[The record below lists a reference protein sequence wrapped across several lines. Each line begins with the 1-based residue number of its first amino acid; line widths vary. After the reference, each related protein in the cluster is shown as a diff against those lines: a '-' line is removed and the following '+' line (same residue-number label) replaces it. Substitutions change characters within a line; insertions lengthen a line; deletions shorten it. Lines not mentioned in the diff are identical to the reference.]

1 MIKDRISMKLFT
13 FLLAILISAASVP
26 ISFGLFSYGAEFDE
40 NKSHWAEEYIIYCF
54 EKEYFDGD
62 IENFQPDESIS
73 RAMLVSCLARAA
85 ERYETKGLQDSGGKK
100 VGAAFCMDADKGTL
114 FSDMTG
120 DEDYADDVKWAVD
133 SGIVNGIDGRF
144 CPEQAVDRQTVA
156 VMLHRLINY
165 LGADIQSDWS
175 VLLDYADSDDI
186 SQWAVE
192 GIAYCEL
199 AGLMTGNESGMFLPN
214 KMLTRAETAVILK
227 RFDEYTR
234 LLKI

>member
-85 ERYETKGLQDSGGKK
+85 ERYETKGL
-100 VGAAFCMDADKGTL
+100 
-114 FSDMTG
+114 
-120 DEDYADDVKWAVD
+120 
-133 SGIVNGIDGRF
+133 
-144 CPEQAVDRQTVA
+144 
-156 VMLHRLINY
+156 
-165 LGADIQSDWS
+165 
-175 VLLDYADSDDI
+175 
-186 SQWAVE
+186 
-192 GIAYCEL
+192 
-199 AGLMTGNESGMFLPN
+199 
-214 KMLTRAETAVILK
+214 
-227 RFDEYTR
+227 
-234 LLKI
+234 